1 MLKFTMNA
9 KDLKEIMRKGMAA
22 INKKATLDSLK
33 KLYIQV
39 EEDGTVKMWGTD
51 MEHFAEVKTDNTW
64 NTSPGVW
71 GLTLTISRSFP
82 K

>member
-51 MEHFAEVKTDNTW
+51 MCYSAN
-64 NTSPGVW
+64 
-71 GLTLTISRSFP
+71 
-82 K
+82 

>member
-51 MEHFAEVKTDNTW
+51 MEHFAEVKTDNT
-64 NTSPGVW
+64 
-71 GLTLTISRSFP
+71 
-82 K
+82 